1 MKISDYKPLID
12 YISYS
17 NMKYINPDK
26 AGPDK
31 EKMETI
37 KKSGQAARKIFTEI
51 AKSFEEKLEE
61 FKMQKVSGWMNQ
73 AQICRPYFWVFF
85 KKDNEKRDETGI
97 ALRLFGEGN
106 DTGISLEVSF
116 LERGIGKNTI
126 ENQNKVL
133 ELPIKKPLYYYVQID
148 GKDYRIEGNEE
159 NRQKLIKDVAD
170 KKVRKVLVKYNVNN
184 IINFKNSD
192 NLNNE
197 LLKGFELLLP
207 YYEVTKL

>member
-1 MKISDYKPLID
+1 M
-12 YISYS
+12 
-17 NMKYINPDK
+17 
-26 AGPDK
+26 
-31 EKMETI
+31 
-37 KKSGQAARKIFTEI
+37 
-51 AKSFEEKLEE
+51 
-61 FKMQKVSGWMNQ
+61 
-73 AQICRPYFWVFF
+73 
-85 KKDNEKRDETGI
+85 
-97 ALRLFGEGN
+97 
-106 DTGISLEVSF
+106 
-116 LERGIGKNTI
+116 
-126 ENQNKVL
+126 
-133 ELPIKKPLYYYVQID
+133 QID